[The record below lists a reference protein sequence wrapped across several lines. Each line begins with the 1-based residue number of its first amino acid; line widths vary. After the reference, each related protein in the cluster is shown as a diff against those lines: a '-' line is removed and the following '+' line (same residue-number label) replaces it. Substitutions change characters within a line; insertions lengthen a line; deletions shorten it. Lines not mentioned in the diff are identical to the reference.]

1 MQLDFIKSQLS
12 YLQLVYCEISV
23 VLEQFDDQESN
34 LKYKSLEIEL
44 RRFRARALK
53 QIKNHYEELIA

>member
-53 QIKNHYEELIA
+53 